1 MEKNHAFLVAF
12 LITLVVVG
20 IYLFFNA
27 RSAERAGLEIGDE
40 VIISL

>member
-27 RSAERAGLEIGDE
+27 GSAERAGLKVGD
-40 VIISL
+40 VLVFRD